1 MFVLDSDIATL
12 LFYGRNDP
20 VRLAYDRAYA
30 TDIIRITL
38 VSWVEL
44 LRGRMEAIRKAANGT
59 EWLTAQERLHR
70 LRDWLNGFE
79 IASITLDAAQRFD
92 LFLNQKKLQRFGRP
106 DLLIACIALA
116 HDATLV
122 TRNVKDFAKIPN
134 LKIENWAK

>member
-12 LFYGRNDP
+12 LFYGQNDP
-20 VRLAYDRAYA
+20 VRQAYDRACA
-30 TDIIRITL
+30 ADTVRITL

-59 EWLTAQERLHR
+59 EWLTGQERLNR
-70 LRDWLNGFE
+70 LRDWLNEFE
-79 IASITLDAAQRFD
+79 VAPITSDAARRFD
-92 LFLNQKKLQRFGRP
+92 AFLKEKKVQRFGRP

-122 TRNVKDFAKIPN
+122 TRNVKDFAKVPQ